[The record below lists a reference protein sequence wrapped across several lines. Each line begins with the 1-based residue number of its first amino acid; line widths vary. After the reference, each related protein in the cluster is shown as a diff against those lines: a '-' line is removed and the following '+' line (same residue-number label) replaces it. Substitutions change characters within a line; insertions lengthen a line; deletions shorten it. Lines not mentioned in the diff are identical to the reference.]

1 MNIAAR
7 PVVAEAEPISQGA
20 IALIAAIVKQRT
32 GQEITA
38 NRTWRIETALQ
49 PILRNHQCA
58 SIDELAG
65 RLSTTSDPA
74 FADSVVEA
82 ILNYETSFFRD
93 ASVLDQVVDAALT
106 LRAEAGNRRFRIWS
120 AGCSTGQEPYSL
132 AILLAE
138 RLAADDPAFP
148 EIIATDVSGH
158 ALGRARSGRYT
169 QFEIQRGMPIRR
181 MMTWFDSDKDE
192 WVARRDL
199 VRRVQFRPL
208 NLADDFQAPGKFDL
222 ILCRNV
228 MLYFSAAL
236 RRQVF
241 DRLAGSMTDT
251 AMLVLGAGET
261 VIGQT
266 EALAPCQRFRGFYRR
281 AEMAKR
287 RAD

>member
-1 MNIAAR
+1 MNIETRPMAAQTA
-7 PVVAEAEPISQGA
+7 PLSQGA
-20 IALIAAIVKQRT
+20 TALIAAIVKQRT

-49 PILRNHQCA
+49 PILRSHECA
-58 SIDELAG
+58 SIDELAAQ
-65 RLSTTSDPA
+65 LATTTDPA
-74 FADSVVEA
+74 FTDSVVEA

-93 ASVLDQVVDAALT
+93 ASILDQVVDAALT
-106 LRAEAGNRRFRIWS
+106 LRAESGNRRFRIWS

-138 RLAADDPAFP
+138 RLGTDDPAFP
-148 EIIATDVSGH
+148 EIVATDVSGH
-158 ALGRARSGRYT
+158 ALARGRAGRYT

-181 MMTWFDSDKDE
+181 MMTWFDSDQDE

-199 VRRVQFRPL
+199 IRRVQFRPL
-208 NLADDFQAPGKFDL
+208 NLAHDFQTPGKFDL

-236 RRQVF
+236 RRQLF
-241 DRLAGSMTDT
+241 DRLAGAMTDT
-251 AMLVLGAGET
+251 GMLVLGAGET

-266 EALAPCQRFRGFYRR
+266 DALAPCQRFRGFYRR
-281 AEMAKR
+281 AEMAKG